1 MLGKQ
6 FYCEIAFLLFFE
18 IFLLTSQSSTIVE
31 DIDPKHSIGKAY
43 FYCDISDVRKRRV
56 TDILSSLVIHLLAWE
71 PHDKSLLDKTYK
83 VHQDGLSKPSD
94 EKLLKILGQFIS
106 GFEETYILV
115 DALDECLNMEEIL
128 NFIENLHK
136 LALKQCHLLV
146 TSRREPQI
154 ADVIMPMEPIEI
166 DMCQM
171 PIDADIKI
179 YIDTM
184 LHSSPELRRWGKNDK
199 DLIRNVLLE
208 KANGM

>member
-1 MLGKQ
+1 M
-6 FYCEIAFLLFFE
+6 
-18 IFLLTSQSSTIVE
+18 
-31 DIDPKHSIGKAY
+31 
-43 FYCDISDVRKRRV
+43 

-71 PHDKSLLDKTYK
+71 PHGKSLLDKTYK

-115 DALDECLNMEEIL
+115 DALDECLNMEAIL

-146 TSRREPQI
+146 TSRRELQI
-154 ADVIMPMEPIEI
+154 ADAIMPMEPIEI